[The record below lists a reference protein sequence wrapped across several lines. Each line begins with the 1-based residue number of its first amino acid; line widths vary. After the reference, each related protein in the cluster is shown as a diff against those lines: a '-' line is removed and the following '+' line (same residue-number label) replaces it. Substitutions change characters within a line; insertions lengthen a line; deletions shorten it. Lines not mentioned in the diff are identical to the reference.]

1 MDKEKKKSIRFNT
14 MAIILII
21 IFCIAITPKTL
32 QNDTY
37 YTLKIGQYILE
48 NGITMR
54 GTICMA

>member
-32 QNDTY
+32 QNDAY
-37 YTLKIGQYILE
+37 YTIKIGQYILE

>member
-32 QNDTY
+32 QNHTY
-37 YTLKIGQYILE
+37 YTIKIGQYMLE

>member
-32 QNDTY
+32 Q
-37 YTLKIGQYILE
+37 
-48 NGITMR
+48 
-54 GTICMA
+54 